1 MRPTK
6 PDALHPL
13 PDLVEVFWW
22 DHYSLGDDWH
32 TGESRHEPCI
42 LSAVGYV
49 VDQNDMY
56 YWVSSTLEVATGMY
70 SSGTAVLK
78 NCVTHMETLRPART
92 VSWNGHPSPQRPK
105 RK

>member
-1 MRPTK
+1 MQHSKTT
-6 PDALHPL
+6 LHPL
-13 PDLVEVFWW
+13 PDLIEVFWW

-32 TGESRHEPCI
+32 DKHYRHQPCI

-49 VDQNDMY
+49 VDEDDRY
-56 YWVSSTLEVATGMY
+56 YWVASTFEVATGDY

-78 NCVTHMETLRPART
+78 NCVTHIETLRPARN
-92 VSWNGHPSPQRPK
+92 VSWDGRPAPRKPSR